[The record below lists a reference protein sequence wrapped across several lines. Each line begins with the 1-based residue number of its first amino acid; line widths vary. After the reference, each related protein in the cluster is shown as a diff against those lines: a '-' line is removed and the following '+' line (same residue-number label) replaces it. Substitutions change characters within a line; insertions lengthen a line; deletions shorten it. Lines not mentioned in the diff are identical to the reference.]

1 MSVNVVQ
8 HEEEEKQRHRAD
20 IIVEM
25 SIAINLNSWYRSCIT
40 LWFEQYKQLYRYEI
54 FTFWTT
60 AVYENKK
67 STDR

>member
-54 FTFWTT
+54 FTF
-60 AVYENKK
+60 
-67 STDR
+67 